1 MAYGKTIEL
10 FLVNGTTDSIVE
22 ATLSN
27 WNGKAIRLPRTEV
40 QICERKDF
48 KAGGVYFLFC
58 PDEKGKGKEGVYIG
72 ESETIQER
80 LLQHIRDHKS
90 GKEKFYWNTAV
101 TFTGSDLDKADIHYL
116 EDQLVKQ
123 AKSCAAYHV
132 YTQRTNVNTFVKESR
147 KEALNEFLDYLKLL
161 IKLLGYKVFEIAP
174 KAEDDTVY
182 LYCKGSG
189 GDAKGFLSSGGF
201 TVLKGA
207 KTSEKV
213 VSSLQKY
220 NPGYYM
226 LRQKLEAG
234 GTIKDHTFQFD
245 YEFNSPT
252 AAAAVIEGRPA
263 NGNTEWK
270 TGSGTT
276 LKDLD
281 TTPD

>member
-1 MAYGKTIEL
+1 M
-10 FLVNGTTDSIVE
+10 
-22 ATLSN
+22 
-27 WNGKAIRLPRTEV
+27 
-40 QICERKDF
+40 
-48 KAGGVYFLFC
+48 
-58 PDEKGKGKEGVYIG
+58 
-72 ESETIQER
+72 
-80 LLQHIRDHKS
+80 
-90 GKEKFYWNTAV
+90 
-101 TFTGSDLDKADIHYL
+101 DKADIHYL